1 MLVTMVSLALCR
13 RSKLLGHAIIDRVI
27 YGNTKAQRSQD
38 STELT
43 SIMLHIRY

>member
-27 YGNTKAQRSQD
+27 LWQ
-38 STELT
+38 
-43 SIMLHIRY
+43 H